1 MFLLSRHHRHIDQHV
16 FKEDSVPRG
25 GIVDQHVRDRA
36 DELAVLDDGRA
47 RHECGQ
53 ERTTKFVSFFIVST
67 AIFISSSVG
76 KRFGSVS
83 GMFNAS
89 YFELA

>member
-1 MFLLSRHHRHIDQHV
+1 MFLPRQIAHLIQHI
-16 FKEDSVPRG
+16 FNKYSVPRG
-25 GIVDQHVRDRA
+25 GIVDEDVGDSSH
-36 DELAVLDDGRA
+36 ELAVLNDWRA
-47 RHECGQ
+47 AQVCDQ

-83 GMFNAS
+83 GMFNAL
-89 YFELA
+89 YFEPA